1 MSDTI
6 TTAPVTPTGPP
17 HRKHSRRFRVL
28 RAAGIGFTGLVVIGA
43 VSSAIGGPQAK
54 PAAAVTA
61 PGATTRPTV
70 TATATVTAPAA
81 PATTAPASPA
91 TTAPASPATAAPA
104 APAVSAMDTW
114 CAGTGDADL
123 QAVEADDGQLATDA
137 GNSDLLAVEADG
149 GQLATDADA
158 AIGNPPPVTHAQQI
172 NYVMAMGAAA
182 FAGSDAAA
190 GDITSATTA
199 LTTAAGYA
207 NKDQGMLSC

>member
-81 PATTAPASPA
+81 PA